1 MFTTV
6 TFAVIIF
13 IAFLLIVTLI
23 FIANCYK
30 KAEQGMALIKTGV
43 GGTHVSFSGMIVI
56 PVLHRLELMD
66 ISLKTVVISRQG
78 KEGLICKDNLR
89 ADIKVTFFVRV
100 NKTQEDVIQVG
111 QSIGCRRASDTK
123 ALEDLFDAK
132 FSEALKTVGKKF
144 DFIELYNSR
153 ELFKQEILQII
164 GTDLNGYILDDC
176 AIDYLEQTHIES
188 LNENNILDAEGIKK
202 IIELTAKQKVLA
214 NHFEREKEKTITQ
227 QNVEAKEAILE
238 LNRQLAETEEKQ
250 KREIASIRAREESET
265 AVIQQQERLK
275 SEKARIQTEEESR
288 VAEENRDRQI
298 IVAQKNKERVEAV
311 ERERVDKDR
320 LLEITEKQRIVTLA
334 DIAKEK
340 AIEEERKNI
349 QEVIRERVS
358 VQKAVVMEEEKI
370 KDTQAFALA
379 DREKSVAIKR
389 AEMLAEEALV
399 QQIKAAEADRQSAEL
414 KAKRLVVEAEAEQ
427 ATAGKKAEAI
437 KILAD
442 AEAAKAAASGVAEAQ
457 VIQAKALAKEK
468 DGKADATIIE
478 NKAIAEARGI
488 EVMAKAQAE
497 ADEKLGLVAA
507 KINKEKGMAD
517 ASVIEVKA
525 QAEEK
530 KGLTEAKIMH
540 EKFTA
545 EAKGIESKADAM
557 RKLDG
562 VGKEHEEFKLR
573 LQKEKDVEL
582 AMINIQKAIAD
593 AQATV
598 LGEALKVSKIDIVGG
613 ETMFF
618 DKLVNSVSNGK
629 SVDKLFT
636 NSHVLTDVKNTFF
649 TNGNGNGHSNSK
661 DDPKTIFREN
671 LKKLVDQFGITS
683 EDVKNLSVAALLMQ
697 MSKLADDK
705 ESKGLLNQL
714 MQMAKKKG
722 VSDDAAQTLG
732 IW

>member
-1 MFTTV
+1 MISTITI
-6 TFAVIIF
+6 AILVISAFFLIGI
-13 IAFLLIVTLI
+13 IAMISKW
-23 FIANCYK
+23 YY
-30 KAEQGMALIKTGV
+30 KAEQGQALVRTGV
-43 GGTHVSFSGMIVI
+43 GGTQVSFSGMIVI
-56 PVLHRLELMD
+56 PVLHQLEHMD
-66 ISLKTVVISRQG
+66 ISLKTIVIARQG

-100 NKTQEDVIQVG
+100 NKTHDDVIQVG

-144 DFIELYNSR
+144 EFIELYNSR
-153 ELFKQEILQII
+153 ELFKHEILQII

-176 AIDYLEQTHIES
+176 AIDYLEQTHIEE
-188 LNENNILDAEGIKK
+188 LNQNNILDAEGIKK

-214 NHFEREKEKTITQ
+214 NHFEREREKTITQ
-227 QNVEAKEAILE
+227 QNVQAKEAILE
-238 LNRQLAETEEKQ
+238 MNRQLAETEEKQ

-265 AVIQQQERLK
+265 AVIQQQEKLK

-288 VAEENRDRQI
+288 VAEENRDRQV
-298 IVAQKNKERVEAV
+298 IVARKNKERIEAV
-311 ERERVDKDR
+311 ETERVDKDR
-320 LLEITEKQRIVTLA
+320 LLEVTEKQRIVSLA

-358 VQKAVVMEEEKI
+358 VQKAVVVEEEKI

-379 DREKSVAIKR
+379 EREKAVAIKK
-389 AEMLAEEALV
+389 AEMLAEQALV
-399 QQIKAAEADRQSAEL
+399 QQIKAADAERQSAEF
-414 KAKRLVVEAEAEQ
+414 KAKRIIIEAEAEQ

-442 AEAAKAAASGVAEAQ
+442 AETSKAAALGVAEAQ
-457 VIQAKALAKEK
+457 VMQAKALAKEK
-468 DGKADATIIE
+468 EGRADASIIE
-478 NKAIAEARGI
+478 NKAIAEAKGI
-488 EVMAKAQAE
+488 EVMAKAQAD

-507 KINKEKGMAD
+507 KVNKEKGISEAN
-517 ASVIEVKA
+517 VIEIKA

-573 LQKEKDVEL
+573 LQKEKEVEL
-582 AMINIQKAIAD
+582 ATINIHKNIAD
-593 AQATV
+593 AQAVV
-598 LGEALKVSKIDIVGG
+598 LSEALKSAKIDIVGG

-618 DKLVNSVSNGK
+618 DKIISSVSTGK
-629 SVDKLFT
+629 SVDRLLS
-636 NSHVLTDVKNTFF
+636 NSRNLTDVKNTFF
-649 TNGNGNGHSNSK
+649 SNGHGKEDEKAAFK
-661 DDPKTIFREN
+661 DS
-671 LKKLVDQFGITS
+671 LKRLVDQFGITS
-683 EDVKNLSVAALLMQ
+683 EDVKNLSVAALILQ
-697 MSKLADDK
+697 MSKLTDDK
-705 ESKGLLNQL
+705 ESKGMLSQLLSS
-714 MQMAKKKG
+714 AKKKG
-722 VSDDAAQTLG
+722 VSNDAAHSLG